1 MRALALFGSFWTWS
15 ARRVKVR
22 EERKEFE
29 AKMASTLVWI
39 KEAKQE
45 WRQRVKNAQHLLTGK
60 DWRDPEGKEEFVRQ
74 VYRGEVPQYLWYAIG
89 DEELSGDD
97 CAAIITSFWEEG
109 GCGFGDIE
117 LHHSNFSEIGV
128 GLRIRNPQKFA
139 SEITVG
145 GSECPLYQTG
155 NSEGLCDRQ
164 RPFSFFCLYQHQQIE
179 KE

>member
-1 MRALALFGSFWTWS
+1 MRALALVGWFCTWP

-29 AKMASTLVWI
+29 ARMASTLARI
-39 KEAKQE
+39 KEEKQE

-60 DWRDPEGKEEFVRQ
+60 DWRDPAGKDDFVRE
-74 VYRGEVPQYLWYAIG
+74 VYKGEIPQYLWYAIG
-89 DEELSGDD
+89 DKEFTDDD
-97 CAAIITSFWEEG
+97 CDAIITFFWGEG

-117 LHHSNFSEIGV
+117 LHRSNFSEIGV

-155 NSEGLCDRQ
+155 NSDGLCDRQ
-164 RPFSFFCLYQHQQIE
+164 RPVSFFCLYR
-179 KE
+179 